1 MTASS
6 HAKVRLFIAVVA
18 LLTLAVLGLIVVRA
32 VTNPS
37 TPATQQRTASLFGEN
52 LFVNIDYP
60 DDWLF
65 TGVRDRFRL
74 YNPNTMGIDS
84 YNMPLTRFDVE
95 LLDETVQ
102 PLEELARS
110 YTSDLIDTEDTDG
123 LSSDTILI
131 DEPQSILLGDVGVIS
146 VSGTRTAG
154 ALKLDFLA
162 IYRPFPEYRK
172 IVVIYAQAPTDG
184 MAAHLEGT
192 QRLAQTLSLQEIRDF
207 VSPAITSEI
216 TAELTAEVT
225 AEVTAE
231 ITPEATP
238 EVTPDNTPE
247 SSATPEPET
256 NSED

>member
-6 HAKVRLFIAVVA
+6 HAKVRLFVAVVVLLMLAA
-18 LLTLAVLGLIVVRA
+18 LGFFILRA
-32 VTNPS
+32 VTSPP
-37 TPATQQRTASLFGEN
+37 TPATQQRTASFFGEN

-74 YNPNTMGIDS
+74 YNPNTMGIDN
-84 YNMPLTRFDVE
+84 YNMPLTRIDVE
-95 LLDETVQ
+95 LLDETAQ

-131 DEPQSILLGDVGVIS
+131 DQPQSILLGDVGVIT
-146 VSGTRTAG
+146 VSGTRTSG
-154 ALKLDFLA
+154 TLTLDFLA
-162 IYRPFPEYRK
+162 IYRPFPEFRK
-172 IVVIYAQAPTDG
+172 IVVVYAQAPADG
-184 MAAHLEGT
+184 MAAHIEDT
-192 QRLAQTLSLQEIRDF
+192 QRLAQTLSLEEIRDF
-207 VSPAITSEI
+207 VAPELTPEM
-216 TAELTAEVT
+216 TAEMTAEVT

-231 ITPEATP
+231 ITPEL
-238 EVTPDNTPE
+238 TPDNTPE
-247 SSATPEPET
+247 SSVTPEPET